1 MTIIDIAAELGVSK
15 TTVSAAL
22 HGNGRVSAAT
32 QQRVAE
38 AAERLGYVSNRAAQ
52 KLRSKQAQSVG
63 LHLFANSQ
71 ALGFYMEF
79 AFGVIDVAAAHGLD
93 LLLLTETEGETRSR
107 SLAADG
113 LLVLDPTADDQFIAS
128 AAKTRIPIVAV
139 GPVSPEQQPLIDGQ
153 IYCRQDLMTPILL
166 DRLAAA
172 GARRPAVISLDAEI
186 ECLWATEAVNAYLAW
201 TADRGIEPLVI
212 RSDFPPGADEASD
225 AVDRLI
231 SESGIDSV
239 LVVQQGLAAPVSKQY
254 RERTGSPLLAAALAA
269 DPASESDLEHLIAV
283 DLHAREYGRKAAQL
297 LVEVMQHGSSTD
309 SPVFH
314 SDVSLIAR
322 GEAAAPLFAA

>member
-22 HGNGRVSAAT
+22 HGNGRVSKAM

-52 KLRSKQAQSVG
+52 KLRSRQAQSVG

-93 LLLLTETEGETRSR
+93 LLLLTETEAQTRNR

-113 LLVLDPTADDQFIAS
+113 LLVLDPTADDQFIEYAS
-128 AAKTRIPIVAV
+128 KTRIPIVAV
-139 GPVSPEQQPLIDGQ
+139 GPVSPNQQPLIRGQ

-172 GARRPAVISLDAEI
+172 GARRPAVITLDHQI
-186 ECLWATEAVNAYLAW
+186 ECVWITEAVDAYLEW
-201 TADRGIEPLVI
+201 TAMRGIEPRVI
-212 RSDFPPGADEASD
+212 RSSFPSGPDEADD
-225 AVDRLI
+225 AVDRLV
-231 SESGIDSV
+231 SEADIDSV
-239 LVVQQGLAAPVSKQY
+239 LVVQQGLAASVSKLY
-254 RERTGSPLLAAALAA
+254 RARTGTPLLTAALAA
-269 DPASESDLEHLIAV
+269 DPASESDLDHLFAV
-283 DLHAREYGRKAAQL
+283 DLNAREYGRRAAQL
-297 LVEVMQHGSSTD
+297 LVEVMQDGSKRE

-314 SDVSLIAR
+314 REVSLLSR
-322 GEAAAPLFAA
+322 GRTPIPLFSR